1 MLLSACTNTWLNQ
14 LYCMQNVKPEKL
26 FTKDRAVKQLLGII
40 DSVTMADSGNFFAWD
55 RQEVPW

>member
-1 MLLSACTNTWLNQ
+1 
-14 LYCMQNVKPEKL
+14 MQNVKPDKL

-40 DSVTMADSGNFFAWD
+40 DSVTMAESGKFLAWD